1 MINTTQLENQILE
14 SLISLLYA
22 EAGFSDVD
30 AKDIA
35 NDIKVDI
42 KSVRG
47 ALGSLVKK
55 GIVVIESTDTY
66 GVKEQ
71 FEIIYL
77 HSDHYYLHPE
87 WKNEKTWL
95 PEEMV
100 VDLTH
105 NKNKTIMKNTETQL
119 VKRGRP
125 VSTNSARQARLAAW
139 ETKRASGMEVKRGR
153 PAKAK
158 TNDGEAA
165 KAPKVAKT
173 NDGEAAKAPKVAKVP
188 KAEAPKY
195 NRVLPSKTV
204 GGGDHYI
211 APELQAE

>member
-35 NDIKVDI
+35 DDINVPVKT
-42 KSVRG
+42 VRG

-55 GIVVIESTDTY
+55 GIITIDDN
-66 GVKEQ
+66 GAG

-77 HSDHYYLHPE
+77 NSDHYYLHPE
-87 WKNEKTWL
+87 WKQERTWL

-105 NKNKTIMKNTETQL
+105 NNNNNKNKTVMKNTETQS

-139 ETKRASGMEVKRGR
+139 EAKRASGMEVKRGR

-158 TNDGEAA
+158 TTND
-165 KAPKVAKT
+165 APKTPEMPVARRKSAVNKNT
-173 NDGEAAKAPKVAKVP
+173 DVVVIDNI
-188 KAEAPKY
+188 
-195 NRVLPSKTV
+195 N
-204 GGGDHYI
+204 
-211 APELQAE
+211 PENN